1 MSKIIE
7 NIYGQKY
14 RAHSCRFP
22 DETYQYIHKMS
33 QRRKISFNNM
43 LNEYLSTHQNIGRI
57 FDKLQDLGLYDD
69 ATIIFTTDNGGNIG
83 TYGSS
88 LYFL

>member
-33 QRRKISFNNM
+33 QRRKISFNKI
-43 LNEYLSTHQNIGRI
+43 LNEYLSTHPNIGRI
-57 FDKLQDLGLYDD
+57 
-69 ATIIFTTDNGGNIG
+69 
-83 TYGSS
+83 
-88 LYFL
+88 